1 MYLNLLKILF
11 AISGILFVILFSI
24 RAFGKFKDLG
34 KLSPFVSSI
43 AIFLL
48 LYVFFEFIL
57 AIFVSGLINKLVI
70 ILFALSPFLIGKIV
84 TYKKLKFYSIIQILC
99 VILSIGFVALI

>member
-48 LYVFFEFIL
+48 LNELFAIIL
-57 AIFVSGLINKLVI
+57 VCVVPGMINKLVI

-84 TYKKLKFYSIIQILC
+84 TYKKLRFYSIIQILC